1 MPVDDIKPTRSGLL
15 LVRRRMA
22 LAERIHRLLAM
33 KLDGMM
39 LELIRL
45 TEQAARERREL
56 DEKYAGAQEM
66 MAVAAMME
74 GATGV
79 LLAAL
84 SVETSPTYTTGYKN
98 VFGVRLPDL
107 EPVMVKKTLA
117 QRGYGI
123 LGTSSVIDDAA
134 DAYEDLLMAI
144 ITSAELEGGVK
155 RLLDD
160 IERTRRRVNA
170 LKFKVIPDLTE
181 TLRFIE
187 NQRDEMERQ
196 ERTRL
201 RRIKKIKEKRAGTL

>member
-1 MPVDDIKPTRSGLL
+1 MPVDDIKPTRFGLL
-15 LVRRRMA
+15 IVRRRMA

-39 LELIRL
+39 LELVRL
-45 TEQAARERREL
+45 TDQTARERRMLE
-56 DEKYAGAQEM
+56 EQYRRAREM
-66 MAVAAMME
+66 VAVAAMME

-84 SVETSPTYTTGYKN
+84 SVETSPTYTTGHRN

-144 ITSAELEGGVK
+144 ITSAELEGGIK

-170 LKFKVIPDLTE
+170 LEFKVIPDLTE

-196 ERTRL
+196 EWTRL
-201 RRIKKIKEKRAGTL
+201 RRIKKIKAKRARSP

>member
-15 LVRRRMA
+15 LVKRRLA

-39 LELIRL
+39 LELVRL
-45 TEQAARERREL
+45 TDRTALKRKELEEKYTKARETV
-56 DEKYAGAQEM
+56 
-66 MAVAAMME
+66 AVAAMME

-84 SVETSPTYTTGYKN
+84 SVETTPTYTVRQKN
-98 VFGVRLPDL
+98 VFGVCLPDL
-107 EPVMVKKTLA
+107 EPVMVKKTLD

-134 DAYEDLLMAI
+134 DDYEDLLQAI
-144 ITSAELEGGVK
+144 IASAELEGGVK

-170 LKFKVIPDLTE
+170 LELKVIPELIE
-181 TLRFIE
+181 LRRFIE
-187 NQRDEMERQ
+187 DQRDEMERQ
-196 ERTRL
+196 DLVRL
-201 RRIKKIKEKRAGTL
+201 RRIKRIKAKRAEKP

>member
-1 MPVDDIKPTRSGLL
+1 MPVDDIKPTRFGLL

-22 LAERIHRLLAM
+22 LAERVHRLLKM

-39 LELIRL
+39 LELVRL
-45 TEQAARERREL
+45 TDRAARERRVLE
-56 DEKYAGAQEM
+56 EKYTGAREM
-66 MAVAAMME
+66 VAVAAMME

-84 SVETSPTYTTGYKN
+84 SVETNPSYTTGHKN
-98 VFGVRLPDL
+98 VFGVRLPEL
-107 EPVMVKKTLA
+107 EPVMVKKTLD

-134 DAYEDLLMAI
+134 DAYEDLLTAI
-144 ITSAELEGGVK
+144 IASAELEGGVR

-170 LKFKVIPDLTE
+170 LEFKIIPELIQAR
-181 TLRFIE
+181 RFIE
-187 NQRDEMERQ
+187 DQRDEMERQ
-196 ERTRL
+196 EWTRL
-201 RRIKKIKEKRAGTL
+201 RRIKKIKAKRAGKP

>member
-1 MPVDDIKPTRSGLL
+1 MPNDDIKPTRSGLL

-22 LAERIHRLLAM
+22 LAERIHRLLKM

-39 LELIRL
+39 LELVKL
-45 TEQAARERREL
+45 PDQTARERREL
-56 DEKYAGAQEM
+56 EEKYSRAREM
-66 MAVAAMME
+66 VAIAAMME

-84 SVETSPTYTTGYKN
+84 SVETSPTYTAGHRN
-98 VFGVRLPDL
+98 VFGVRLPEL
-107 EPVMVKKTLA
+107 EPAMVKKTLD

-134 DAYEDLLMAI
+134 DAYEELIEAI
-144 ITSAELEGGVK
+144 IASAELEGGVK

-170 LKFKVIPDLTE
+170 LEFKIIPELE
-181 TLRFIE
+181 EARRSIE
-187 NQRDEMERQ
+187 DQRDEMERQ
-196 ERTRL
+196 EWARL
-201 RRIKKIKEKRAGTL
+201 RRIKKIKAKRAGWL

>member
-1 MPVDDIKPTRSGLL
+1 MPNDDIKPTRSGLL

-22 LAERIHRLLAM
+22 LAERIHRLLKM

-39 LELIRL
+39 LELVKL
-45 TEQAARERREL
+45 TDQTARERREL
-56 DEKYAGAQEM
+56 EEKYSRAREM
-66 MAVAAMME
+66 VAIAAMME

-84 SVETSPTYTTGYKN
+84 SVETSPTYTAGHRN
-98 VFGVRLPDL
+98 VFGVRLPEL
-107 EPVMVKKTLA
+107 EPAMVKKTLD

-134 DAYEDLLMAI
+134 DAYEELIEAI
-144 ITSAELEGGVK
+144 IASAELEGGVK

-170 LKFKVIPDLTE
+170 LEFKIIPELE
-181 TLRFIE
+181 EARRSIE
-187 NQRDEMERQ
+187 DQRDEMERQ
-196 ERTRL
+196 EWARL
-201 RRIKKIKEKRAGTL
+201 RRIKKIKAKRAGWL

>member
-1 MPVDDIKPTRSGLL
+1 MPIDDIKPTRSGLM

-22 LAERIHRLLAM
+22 LAERIHRLLSM

-39 LELIRL
+39 LELVKL
-45 TEQAARERREL
+45 TEQIARERREL
-56 DEKYAGAQEM
+56 EEKYSRAREM
-66 MAVAAMME
+66 VAVAAMME

-84 SVETSPTYTTGYKN
+84 SVETHPTYTAGHKN
-98 VFGVRLPDL
+98 VFGVRLPEL
-107 EPVMVKKTLA
+107 EPVMVKKTLD

-134 DAYEDLLMAI
+134 DAYEDLLEAI
-144 ITSAELEGGVK
+144 IASAELEGGVK

-170 LKFKVIPDLTE
+170 LEFKIIPELE
-181 TLRFIE
+181 EARRFIE
-187 NQRDEMERQ
+187 DQRDEMERQ
-196 ERTRL
+196 EWIRL
-201 RRIKKIKEKRAGTL
+201 RRIKKIKAKRAGRL

>member
-1 MPVDDIKPTRSGLL
+1 MPVDEIKPTRSGLL
-15 LVRRRMA
+15 IVRRRMA
-22 LAERIHRLLAM
+22 LAERIHRLLSM

-45 TEQAARERREL
+45 TDRAARERKEL
-56 DEKYAGAQEM
+56 EEKYARAREM
-66 MAVAAMME
+66 AAVATMME

-84 SVETSPTYTTGYKN
+84 SVEAVPTYTTGHKN
-98 VFGVRLPDL
+98 VFGVHLPDL
-107 EPVMVKKTLA
+107 EPVMVKKTLI

-134 DAYEDLLMAI
+134 DAYEDLISAI
-144 ITSAELEGGVK
+144 IASAELEGGIT

-170 LKFKVIPDLTE
+170 LEFKVIPELTDLRR
-181 TLRFIE
+181 LIE
-187 NQRDEMERQ
+187 YQRDEMERQ
-196 ERTRL
+196 DAVRL
-201 RRIKKIKEKRAGTL
+201 RRIKKIKAKRRW

>member
-15 LVRRRMA
+15 LVKRRLA

-39 LELIRL
+39 LELVRL
-45 TEQAARERREL
+45 TDRTALKRKELEEKYTKARETV
-56 DEKYAGAQEM
+56 
-66 MAVAAMME
+66 AVAAMME

-84 SVETSPTYTTGYKN
+84 SVETTPTYTVRQKN
-98 VFGVRLPDL
+98 VFGVCLPDL
-107 EPVMVKKTLA
+107 EPVMVKKTLD

-134 DAYEDLLMAI
+134 DDYEDLLQAI

-170 LKFKVIPDLTE
+170 LELKVIPELIE
-181 TLRFIE
+181 LRRFIE
-187 NQRDEMERQ
+187 DQRDEMERQ
-196 ERTRL
+196 DLVRL
-201 RRIKKIKEKRAGTL
+201 RRIKRIKAKRAEKP

>member
-1 MPVDDIKPTRSGLL
+1 MPVDEIKPTRAGLL
-15 LVRRRMA
+15 LVRRRLA

-39 LELIRL
+39 LELVKL
-45 TEQAARERREL
+45 TDRTALKRREL
-56 DEKYAGAQEM
+56 EEKYTGARETV
-66 MAVAAMME
+66 AVATMME

-84 SVETSPTYTTGYKN
+84 SVETAPTYTAGQKN
-98 VFGVRLPDL
+98 VFGVCLPVL
-107 EPVMVKKTLA
+107 EPVMVKKTLD

-134 DAYEDLLMAI
+134 DAYEDLLEAI
-144 ITSAELEGGVK
+144 IVSAELEGGVK

-170 LKFKVIPDLTE
+170 LQLKVIPELTE
-181 TLRFIE
+181 LRRFIE
-187 NQRDEMERQ
+187 DQRDEMERQ
-196 ERTRL
+196 DLVRL
-201 RRIKKIKEKRAGTL
+201 RRIKKIKAERAEKP

>member
-15 LVRRRMA
+15 LVKRRLA

-39 LELIRL
+39 LELVRL
-45 TEQAARERREL
+45 TDRTALKRKELEEKYTKARETV
-56 DEKYAGAQEM
+56 
-66 MAVAAMME
+66 AVAAMME

-84 SVETSPTYTTGYKN
+84 SVETTPTYTVRQKN
-98 VFGVRLPDL
+98 VFGVCLPDL
-107 EPVMVKKTLA
+107 EPVMVKKTLD

-134 DAYEDLLMAI
+134 DDYEDLLQAI
-144 ITSAELEGGVK
+144 IASAELEGGVK

-170 LKFKVIPDLTE
+170 LELKVIPELTE
-181 TLRFIE
+181 LRRFIE
-187 NQRDEMERQ
+187 DQRDEMERQ
-196 ERTRL
+196 DLVRL
-201 RRIKKIKEKRAGTL
+201 RRIKRIKAKRAEKP